1 VTEGK
6 TERLGGKLVAEPALA
21 GGLIG
26 QQLSHYRIVERVG
39 SGGMSEVFKAEDTRL
54 GRVVAI
60 KLISAGLIGD
70 RAAKERFFQEART
83 VSALDHQHICTLHDL
98 GEAGDGRLFL
108 VMAYYQGETLSARIR
123 RGALPVVEALD
134 VAHKVALGLARAHE
148 IGVVHRDM
156 KPGNVML
163 TDRGEVKILD
173 FGIAKLAGG
182 AGQELTQ
189 TGTVMGTA
197 AYMSPEQASGRPVDH
212 RTDVWSLGVVLY
224 EMLTGERPF
233 RGDSPL
239 AIIHSILHH
248 DPVVE
253 PALPPSAPEGL
264 TALLQRALAKDPA
277 LRYGAIQEMAD
288 DFARVLVSGGEPI
301 LAPPPTMAYPDLNR
315 SIVVLPFADLSPGGD
330 ADYFADGLTDE
341 VITDLSA
348 IRALR
353 VISRTSASRLKGS
366 DYDVQEIAARLKV
379 HYVLEGGVRR
389 IGDTLRV
396 NAKLIDA
403 RTDSLVWAEKYSGSL
418 EDVFAIQESLS
429 RRIVEAL
436 RIKLSVA
443 EEAKLAARP
452 IGDVAAYDYYLKA
465 RHEVHR
471 YTGEALDRAVAYL
484 ERGVEIDPDNALLQC
499 TLGYVNWYY
508 INAGVS
514 ADPAYLAKA
523 QELAERALR
532 LEPNLPQAHRV
543 LGLVRIHQ
551 GRTLEG
557 IRLLQR
563 ALSGDPSDTDTL
575 ALLATCYGFV
585 GKPEAGTALVRRLLD
600 LDPLTPMYQCW
611 PGILAMLQGDFD
623 EAVEPFVTS
632 LRLEPTNPQIRAL
645 HGQALALAGERSEA
659 RQVFATLATEMP
671 ETFFG
676 GLARLYERALA
687 GDRQGVIETATEEL
701 RTNAAADPFYAWN
714 VAEAFAL
721 VDDRAE
727 AVAWLERAADRGF
740 LNHPLLAERD
750 PLLASLRAD
759 PAFAALMQRVEAR
772 WKAFEL

>member
-1 VTEGK
+1 MDGK
-6 TERLGGKLVAEPALA
+6 TERLGGRLVAEPGPA
-21 GGLIG
+21 GGVIG
-26 QQLSHYRIVERVG
+26 QQLSHYRILERIG
-39 SGGMSEVFKAEDTRL
+39 RGGMSEVFKAEDIRL

-70 RAAKERFFQEART
+70 PAAKERFFQEART
-83 VSALDHQHICTLHDL
+83 ISALDHQYICTLHDL
-98 GEAGDGRLFL
+98 GETGDGRLFL

-123 RGALPVVEALD
+123 RGPLPVVEALD
-134 VAHKVALGLARAHE
+134 IANRVALGLARAHE

-163 TDRGEVKILD
+163 TERGEVKILD
-173 FGIAKLAGG
+173 FGIAKLAGSG
-182 AGQELTQ
+182 GPELTQ

-197 AYMSPEQASGRPVDH
+197 AYMSPEQASGRVVDH
-212 RTDVWSLGVVLY
+212 RTDIWSLGVVLC
-224 EMLTGERPF
+224 EMLTGQRPF
-233 RGDSPL
+233 RGESPL

-248 DPVVE
+248 DPVADL
-253 PALPPSAPEGL
+253 ALPPTAPEGL

-277 LRYGAIQEMAD
+277 LRYGAIQDMAD
-288 DFARVLVSGGEPI
+288 DLARLLVSGGELI
-301 LAPPPTMAYPDLNR
+301 MAPPPTMAYPDLNR
-315 SIVVLPFADLSPGGD
+315 SIVVLPFEDLSPGGD
-330 ADYFADGLTDE
+330 ADYFAEGLTDE

-353 VISRTSASRLKGS
+353 VISRTSATRLKGS
-366 DYDVQEIAARLKV
+366 EYDVQEIAVKLKV

-452 IGDVAAYDYYLKA
+452 ISDVKAYDYYLKA
-465 RHEVHR
+465 RQEIYR
-471 YTGEALDRAVAYL
+471 YSKPALERAAAYL
-484 ERGVEIDPDNALLQC
+484 EQGVEIDRDNPLLL
-499 TLGYVNWYY
+499 TALGYVHWQYV
-508 INAGVS
+508 NAGIS
-514 ADPAYLAKA
+514 ADPSFLDLARQRA
-523 QELAERALR
+523 EQALAID
-532 LEPNLPQAHRV
+532 PDFPQAHRL
-543 LGLVRIHQ
+543 LGLVRVHQ

-557 IRLLQR
+557 VRLLQR
-563 ALSGDPSDTDTL
+563 SLAGDPTDTDTL
-575 ALLATCYGFV
+575 ALLATCYGFL
-585 GKPEAGTALVRRLLD
+585 GKPDAGGPLVRRLLE
-600 LDPLTPMYQCW
+600 LDPLTPLYQCW
-611 PGILAMLQGDFD
+611 PGILAMMRGDFA
-623 EAVEPFVTS
+623 ESVAPLATA
-632 LRLEPTNPQIRAL
+632 LRLEPSNPMILAL

-659 RQVFATLATEMP
+659 RRVFAALAEEMP
-671 ETFFG
+671 ESFFG
-676 GLARLYERALA
+676 SLARLYERALA
-687 GDRQGVIETATEEL
+687 GNRRGVAETATEEL
-701 RTNAAADPFYAWN
+701 RAAAAADPFYAWN

-740 LNHPLLAERD
+740 INHPLLAEHD
-750 PLLASLRAD
+750 PLLAGLRAD
-759 PAFAALMQRVEAR
+759 PGFAALMQKVEAR

>member
-1 VTEGK
+1 MDGK
-6 TERLGGKLVAEPALA
+6 TERLGGKLVAEPAPA
-21 GGLIG
+21 GGVIG
-26 QQLSHYRIVERVG
+26 QQLSHYRILERIG
-39 SGGMSEVFKAEDTRL
+39 SGGMSEVFKAEDIRL

-70 RAAKERFFQEART
+70 PAAKERFFQEART
-83 VSALDHQHICTLHDL
+83 ISALDHQFICTLHDL
-98 GEAGDGRLFL
+98 GETADGRLFL
-108 VMAYYQGETLSARIR
+108 VMAYYEGETLSARIR
-123 RGALPVVEALD
+123 RGALPVSEALD

-163 TDRGEVKILD
+163 TARGEVKILD

-182 AGQELTQ
+182 GGQELTQ

-197 AYMSPEQASGRPVDH
+197 AYMSPEQAAGRPVDH
-212 RTDVWSLGVVLY
+212 RTDVWSLGVVLC

-233 RGDSPL
+233 RGESPL

-248 DPVVE
+248 EPVAE
-253 PALPPSAPEGL
+253 LALPPGAPEGL
-264 TALLQRALAKDPA
+264 RALLQRAMAKDPA
-277 LRYGAIQEMAD
+277 LRYAGIQEMAD
-288 DFARVLVSGGEPI
+288 DLVRLRLAGAEGI
-301 LAPPPTMAYPDLNR
+301 AAPPPTIAYPDVDR
-315 SIVVLPFADLSPGGD
+315 SIVVLPFTDLSPEGE

-341 VITDLSA
+341 VITDLSG

-353 VISRTSASRLKGS
+353 VISRTSANRLRGG
-366 DYDVQEIAARLKV
+366 DHDVQQIARALNV
-379 HYVLEGGVRR
+379 QYVLEGGVRR
-389 IGDTLRV
+389 LGDSLRV
-396 NAKLIDA
+396 TAKLIDA
-403 RTDSLVWAEKYSGSL
+403 RTDSLIWAEKYKGSM

-436 RIKLSVA
+436 RVKLSVA
-443 EEAKLAARP
+443 EEARLAARP
-452 IGDVAAYDYYLKA
+452 ISDVAAYDYYLKA
-465 RHEVHR
+465 RQEMYR
-471 YTGEALDRAVAYL
+471 YSREALDRAVDYL
-484 ERGVEIDPDNALLQC
+484 ESGMRLDGENALLLAA
-499 TLGYVNWYY
+499 LGQVHWYY

-514 ADPAYLAKA
+514 ADVSYLTRA
-523 QELAERALR
+523 QELAERALS
-532 LEPNLPQAHRV
+532 LEPTLPQAHRV

-585 GKPEAGTALVRRLLD
+585 GRPEAGAPLVRRLLE

-611 PGILAMLQGDFD
+611 PGILGMMRGDFG
-623 EAVEPFVTS
+623 EAAAPFVAS

-659 RQVFATLATEMP
+659 RRVFAALAEEMP
-671 ETFFG
+671 ESFFG

-687 GDRQGVIETATEEL
+687 GDRQGVAEAATEEL
-701 RTNAAADPFYAWN
+701 RAAAAADPFYAWN
-714 VAEAFAL
+714 AAEAFAL
-721 VDDRAE
+721 VGDRAE

-740 LNHPLLAERD
+740 LNYPLLAEHD
-750 PLLASLRAD
+750 PLLAGLRAD
-759 PAFAALMQRVEAR
+759 PAFAALMRKVEAR